1 MVHLPLP
8 YTVGRQSHD
17 GSGPAAKRSYP
28 PSITPNG
35 ANGSALSLG
44 VTSLTAA
51 GAASQPRA
59 SLDVR
64 VESAIGSAAKAR
76 MLWREGFT
84 PLEMENSRMDE
95 REVRRQEVIFEL
107 VHTEADYVKDLR
119 IMVDVLQRPMHELRL
134 ASAEQIDLVFGNI
147 SEILELHE
155 EINTALMERQRM
167 QYPVVWDI
175 SDVLLPFVPRLRIY
189 ARYICNQDNALR
201 LVDELRQTSNNFDVF
216 WKERQLRPE
225 CRKLPM
231 ESFLVLPFQRLLKYP
246 LLLRTLLASTAEH
259 MPQHASAR
267 TVAEQIDAWI
277 KKIQDARTKLDSF
290 ACLDALSRTL
300 PGVDW
305 APLLRGEH
313 RLAHSGAVRVAHCGA
328 SGALTPDEQATM
340 WLFDAFFVVARTAV
354 QSLASPVRGVVS
366 CVPTADSRLSLIM
379 GPSRA
384 VEVLELAQCKGS
396 PAVFLH
402 AVPMEQAGPRS
413 SIVVRFASK
422 SEYALWRAKLD
433 VHVRR
438 TLISQPLKDTADV
451 LADAVARTSLA
462 DPGNVRSSRSSSGS
476 GNSGGSAADLPT
488 ISVRDVYVHFP
499 PPRQRGKLRRGW
511 DFLCSKT
518 EDFTGHGI
526 KRQLRKY
533 GGGGGKRRATDPP
546 PSSAPSPRIISTPIL
561 VPSPSPSFVN
571 LFAPTPAVISNQRRN
586 TSTAPSA
593 ENLSRVGTPLN
604 LRRNTSAV
612 PEKPLSSLMF
622 GKPPENIAL
631 TSYARYSCRNS
642 TDSSSSAHRFNQSSD
657 TVVLSPPLRQVS
669 KLELVSATL
678 AYSPEDDEDAL
689 MLSAGT
695 TVAPGKTLSTLQPPL
710 PPIQRSRKS
719 MRPPVDFGIECEMS
733 DSDTNS
739 LGGALS
745 PFTEPVTDSSRSTLS
760 LGLQPPRRSHRAR
773 DPDSVQGHERS
784 QTARPKPLPIIPHPA
799 MRGSGIRGTAG
810 QRKPAPVFEF
820 GSAKLTYGSTPTL
833 SSSPATSL
841 VSHGSAASSGVKTL
855 GGSPRDAAL
864 AGMPAFNAD
873 AWQGKAAPLKFSGQ
887 QSSLARGWQVV
898 DVVDDP
904 PPSAN
909 STDSFCIVTHDP
921 QPQLPPTLPTS
932 TRQKSDRKSRLQ
944 ESAAFT
950 NRTIGSSSSYYESR

>member
-1 MVHLPLP
+1 MVHLP

-17 GSGPAAKRSYP
+17 GGGGRGPAAKRSYP
-28 PSITPNG
+28 PSLASNG
-35 ANGSALSLG
+35 CNNGSALSLG
-44 VTSLTAA
+44 
-51 GAASQPRA
+51 AASLLSPPVRA
-59 SLDVR
+59 SLDMR
-64 VESAIGSAAKAR
+64 VESSAVGSAAKAR

-84 PLEMENSRMDE
+84 PLEMENSCMDE

-147 SEILELHE
+147 AEILELHE

-246 LLLRTLLASTAEH
+246 LLLRTLLASTGEH
-259 MPQHASAR
+259 TPQHATAR
-267 TVAEQIDAWI
+267 MVAEQIDAWI

-313 RLAHSGAVRVAHCGA
+313 RLAHSGVVRVAHCGA
-328 SGALTPDEQATM
+328 NGALTPDEDATM
-340 WLFDAFFVVARTAV
+340 WLFDAFLVVARSV
-354 QSLASPVRGVVS
+354 QAPTLPVRGVAS
-366 CVPTADSRLSLIM
+366 CVPLADARLLLVL

-402 AVPMEQAGPRS
+402 VIPLELAGPRS

-422 SEYALWRAKLD
+422 SDYSMWRAKLD
-433 VHVRR
+433 AHVRR
-438 TLISQPLKDTADV
+438 TLVKQPSKDAADV
-451 LADAVARTSLA
+451 LADAIARTKLA
-462 DPGNVRSSRSSSGS
+462 DTAPAASKIRSSRSSSSSGS
-476 GNSGGSAADLPT
+476 GSSATDLPT

-533 GGGGGKRRATDPP
+533 GGGGGKRRATDLPP
-546 PSSAPSPRIISTPIL
+546 TTAPSPRIISTPIL

-571 LFAPTPAVISNQRRN
+571 LFAPTPAVVPNQRRN
-586 TSTAPSA
+586 TAAASVAPGGQKPRPVA
-593 ENLSRVGTPLN
+593 EAAGYPPNP
-604 LRRNTSAV
+604 RRNTSAV
-612 PEKPLSSLMF
+612 PKTTLAPEVF
-622 GKPPENIAL
+622 GKPPAETMAL

-642 TDSSSSAHRFNQSSD
+642 VDSPPGHRFNQSSD
-657 TVVLSPPLRQVS
+657 TVVLSPPLKQVS
-669 KLELVSATL
+669 RLELVSATL
-678 AYSPEDDEDAL
+678 AYSPDYDEDAP

-695 TVAPGKTLSTLQPPL
+695 TLS
-710 PPIQRSRKS
+710 ID
-719 MRPPVDFGIECEMS
+719 VGA
-733 DSDTNS
+733 
-739 LGGALS
+739 GG
-745 PFTEPVTDSSRSTLS
+745 FT
-760 LGLQPPRRSHRAR
+760 
-773 DPDSVQGHERS
+773 
-784 QTARPKPLPIIPHPA
+784 TA
-799 MRGSGIRGTAG
+799 TA
-810 QRKPAPVFEF
+810 
-820 GSAKLTYGSTPTL
+820 
-833 SSSPATSL
+833 
-841 VSHGSAASSGVKTL
+841 
-855 GGSPRDAAL
+855 
-864 AGMPAFNAD
+864 
-873 AWQGKAAPLKFSGQ
+873 Q
-887 QSSLARGWQVV
+887 Q
-898 DVVDDP
+898 
-904 PPSAN
+904 
-909 STDSFCIVTHDP
+909 
-921 QPQLPPTLPTS
+921 
-932 TRQKSDRKSRLQ
+932 
-944 ESAAFT
+944 
-950 NRTIGSSSSYYESR
+950 

>member
-28 PSITPNG
+28 PSIAPNG
-35 ANGSALSLG
+35 ANGSAPSLG
-44 VTSLTAA
+44 VTSQTMP
-51 GAASQPRA
+51 GAATQPRA

-64 VESAIGSAAKAR
+64 IEAAVGSAAKAR

-147 SEILELHE
+147 GEILELHE

-175 SDVLLPFVPRLRIY
+175 SDVLLPFVPRLRVY

-225 CRKLPM
+225 CRKLPI

-267 TVAEQIDAWI
+267 MAADQIDAWI

-290 ACLDALSRTL
+290 ACLDALSRAL
-300 PGVDW
+300 PSVDW

-313 RLAHSGAVRVAHCGA
+313 RLAHSGAVRVAQCGA
-328 SGALTPDEQATM
+328 SGALSPDEQATM
-340 WLFDAFFVVARTAV
+340 WLFDAFLVVARTATP
-354 QSLASPVRGVVS
+354 SLSSPVRGVVS
-366 CVPTADSRLSLIM
+366 CVPSADSRLSLVM
-379 GPSRA
+379 GPCRA

-402 AVPMEQAGPRS
+402 VVPMEQSGPRS

-438 TLISQPLKDTADV
+438 TLVSQPLKDAADV

-462 DPGNVRSSRSSSGS
+462 DPIHRNLRSSRSSSAS
-476 GNSGGSAADLPT
+476 GNSAGSAGDLPT
-488 ISVRDVYVHFP
+488 INVRDVYVHFP

-533 GGGGGKRRATDPP
+533 GGGGGKRRATDQP

-571 LFAPTPAVISNQRRN
+571 LFAPTPAVISNLRRN
-586 TSTAPSA
+586 TSNTPSIDG
-593 ENLSRVGTPLN
+593 LSMMDMPPN
-604 LRRNTSAV
+604 QRRNTSAV
-612 PEKPLSSLMF
+612 PEKPSSSLLF

-642 TDSSSSAHRFNQSSD
+642 TDSSSPQRFNQSSD

-669 KLELVSATL
+669 RLELVSATL
-678 AYSPEDDEDAL
+678 AYSPDDEDAA

-695 TVAPGKTLSTLQPPL
+695 TVEPGKTLSTLL
-710 PPIQRSRKS
+710 PPQLPAQRSRRS
-719 MRPPVDFGIECEMS
+719 MRPPVDFGNECELS
-733 DSDTNS
+733 DSDTTS

-745 PFTEPVTDSSRSTLS
+745 PFTEPVSDSSRSTLS
-760 LGLQPPRRSHRAR
+760 LGLQPPRRSHRIR
-773 DPDSVQGHERS
+773 DREPVLGHAKI
-784 QTARPKPLPIIPHPA
+784 QTTRPKPLPIIPVSA

-820 GSAKLTYGSTPTL
+820 GSAKLTYGNSSTPTL
-833 SSSPATSL
+833 SSSPAASL
-841 VSHGSAASSGVKTL
+841 GSVASSGVKTL
-855 GGSPRDAAL
+855 GSSPRDAAL

-873 AWQGKAAPLKFSGQ
+873 AWQGKAAPQRVNGQ

-898 DVVDDP
+898 DVVEDTL
-904 PPSAN
+904 PSAN
-909 STDSFCIVTHDP
+909 STDSFCIVAHDP
-921 QPQLPPTLPTS
+921 PASLVPPALPVS
-932 TRQKSDRKSRLQ
+932 TRQKSDRRSRLQ
-944 ESAAFT
+944 ESAFGG
-950 NRTIGSSSSYYESR
+950 RTVGSSFYEAR